1 MECDQFCWG
10 ARAAKNVLKVNPRNS
25 TEPWWSTDEPIL
37 FIISYLY
44 FYIYLYL
51 LYILITT
58 KRNKY
63 SNQ

>member
-10 ARAAKNVLKVNPRNS
+10 ARAKKTVLKVNPRNS

-51 LYILITT
+51 LYI
-58 KRNKY
+58 
-63 SNQ
+63 